1 MAWGRSRRSP
11 LGQGGGKMFKTGQ
24 KVVHHSYGA
33 GVITAIEEQMLD
45 SQTRRYYVIALTDAG
60 KDSQLMVPEDRVSKR
75 LRPLAS
81 GQELRRAMKVLSSK
95 PRELPT
101 DVKERTALI
110 TERLSSRETLRT
122 AEVIRDLAWRHRQK
136 RASRSDDKLLK
147 RALEML
153 AREVALQQ
161 GIGME
166 EAAAQLQA
174 KIAVQET

>member
-1 MAWGRSRRSP
+1 
-11 LGQGGGKMFKTGQ
+11 
-24 KVVHHSYGA
+24 
-33 GVITAIEEQMLD
+33 
-45 SQTRRYYVIALTDAG
+45 
-60 KDSQLMVPEDRVSKR
+60 
-75 LRPLAS
+75 
-81 GQELRRAMKVLSSK
+81 
-95 PRELPT
+95 
-101 DVKERTALI
+101 
-110 TERLSSRETLRT
+110 
-122 AEVIRDLAWRHRQK
+122 VIRDLAWRHRQK

>member
-1 MAWGRSRRSP
+1 
-11 LGQGGGKMFKTGQ
+11 MFKTGQ
-24 KVVHHSYGA
+24 KVIHHSYGA
-33 GVITAIEEQMLD
+33 GVITAIEERMLD
-45 SQTRRYYVIALTDAG
+45 SQTKRYYVITLTDAG

-81 GQELRRAMKVLSSK
+81 GQELHQAMNVLSDQPS
-95 PRELPT
+95 ELPT

-110 TERLSSRETLRT
+110 TERLSSRETLST